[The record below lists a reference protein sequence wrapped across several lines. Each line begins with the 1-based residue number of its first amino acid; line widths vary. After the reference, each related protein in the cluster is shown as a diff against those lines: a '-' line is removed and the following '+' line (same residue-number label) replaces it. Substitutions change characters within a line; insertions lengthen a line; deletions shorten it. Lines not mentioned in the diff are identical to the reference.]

1 MQIFTSSAID
11 NADAVK
17 ALLSNGFA
25 FFYRL
30 WFIVFMF
37 AWHKYYSTL
46 VKTCY
51 EQHISWGSGISA

>member
-1 MQIFTSSAID
+1 MYTDNQIWKPMQIFMSSAID

-25 FFYRL
+25 FFYRP

-37 AWHKYYSTL
+37 A
-46 VKTCY
+46 
-51 EQHISWGSGISA
+51 